1 MPCYAGKASF
11 LRYFWYMPK
20 ALKYLISMKR
30 LPLLL
35 LMLSAGI
42 FLTFRTLGTDRK
54 SAPPSKYERILQN
67 IGELLKQG
75 HYSPQEINDDFSKKV
90 FKKFLEDL
98 DPDKSILMQQDIA
111 ALKRHETRVDDE
123 IKGAPVEFFSD
134 AAKLF
139 NKRVEETAKVYKELL
154 SKPFD
159 FTVDENFVTDPK
171 KLEFAAN
178 DNQRREHWRKRIKY
192 MVLDRYVE
200 LQNEQ
205 EKNKGKAG
213 FVSKSNAE
221 LEKEAR
227 EKVVKIMDRTFDRY
241 RFKFSDD
248 EKFSIY
254 VNAITNMMDPYTE
267 FFPPVDKRY
276 FDEQLSGQFFG
287 IGASLSY
294 EDGNIKVGSLLTGS
308 PAWKSEKIEV
318 GDIIVK
324 VAQGNEQP
332 VELTGYTVE
341 DAVKLIRG
349 RKGTEVKL
357 TLKKADG
364 TQSTVALVR
373 DKIVQDETFARSTVV
388 EEGTSKIG
396 YIFLPEFY
404 ANFDD
409 PTGSRSAVDVAK
421 EIVKLKQ
428 QNVDG
433 IVMDLR
439 NNGGG
444 SLYDVVQIAG
454 LFIDQGPIVQVKDR
468 EGRPTVMRDKDGSVL
483 YDGPLAVMVNE
494 FSASASEIF
503 AAAIQDYGRGV
514 VIGSSST
521 YGKGTVQRSIG
532 LDTENFLSNNSELG
546 SLKLTL
552 QKFYRINGGST
563 QLKGVVPDIVVPD
576 KYEYLKFREKDN
588 PNALQWD
595 EIEEAKG
602 YKKWEGGYDL
612 QAIKNL
618 SNARIA
624 KNPVFQEI
632 RKNTEWLSQQN
643 DKEYSLNIDKF
654 KKEQQSIRTTAK
666 QIDSLEKLKQPLNI
680 SFLPQD
686 AARISGDKDKAD
698 RYNQWLK
705 SLKSDIYLDQAIK
718 VVGDIQ
724 NQRNIAKG
732 ALQKEKEAKAF

>member
-1 MPCYAGKASF
+1 
-11 LRYFWYMPK
+11 
-20 ALKYLISMKR
+20 MKR

-42 FLTFRTLGTDRK
+42 FLTFRTLGTTGK
-54 SAPPSKYERILQN
+54 AEPPTKYERILQSV
-67 IGELLKQG
+67 GEMLKQG
-75 HYSPQEINDDFSKKV
+75 HYSPKDINDGFSKIV
-90 FKKFLEDL
+90 FRKFLEDL
-98 DPDKSILMQQDIA
+98 DPDKNILLQDDLV
-111 ALKRHETRVDDE
+111 ALKKHETRIDDE
-123 IKGAPVEFFSD
+123 IKGAPIEFFVD
-134 AAKLF
+134 AGKLF
-139 NKRVEETAKVYKELL
+139 NKRIEGVAKIYKDIL

-159 FTVDENFVTDPK
+159 FTADENFVTDSK
-171 KLEFAAN
+171 KNDFAAGEN
-178 DNQRREHWRKRIKY
+178 PQREMWRKRLKY

-200 LQNEQ
+200 LLDIQ
-205 EKNKGKAG
+205 EKNKGKEGYKAKTT
-213 FVSKSNAE
+213 VDM
-221 LEKEAR
+221 EKEAR
-227 EKVVKIMDRTFDRY
+227 EKVIKIMDRTFDRY
-241 RFKFSDD
+241 RFKFNDD

-287 IGASLSY
+287 IGASLTY
-294 EDGNIKVGSLLTGS
+294 EEGNIKVGSLLTGS
-308 PAWKSEKIEV
+308 PAWKSEQVEV
-318 GDIIVK
+318 GDIIMK
-324 VAQGNEQP
+324 VAQGNDQA
-332 VELTGYTVE
+332 VELTGYTIE

-349 RKGTEVKL
+349 KKGTEVKL
-357 TLKKADG
+357 TLKKKDG
-364 TQSTVALVR
+364 TVKNISLIR
-373 DKIVQDETFARSTVV
+373 DKIVQDETFARSTIV

-421 EIVKLKQ
+421 EVVKLKQ
-428 QNVDG
+428 QNVQG
-433 IVMDLR
+433 IVIDLR
-439 NNGGG
+439 SNGGG

-454 LFIDQGPIVQVKDR
+454 LFIEQGPIVQVKDR

-514 VIGSSST
+514 IIGSSST

-532 LDTENFLSNNSELG
+532 LDPENFLSNNSDLG

-563 QLKGVVPDIVVPD
+563 QLKGVVPDIVIPD
-576 KYEYLKFREKDN
+576 KYEYLQFREKDN
-588 PNALQWD
+588 INALPWD
-595 EIEEAKG
+595 EITQAQ

-624 KNPVFQEI
+624 NNPVFQGI
-632 RKNTEWLSQQN
+632 KKNSQWLSAQN
-643 DKEYSLNIDKF
+643 DKEYSLQIDKF
-654 KKEQQSIRTTAK
+654 KKEQQVIRTAAR
-666 QIDSLEKLKQPLNI
+666 QVDSLEKLKVPLNI

-686 AARISGDKDKAD
+686 VARNGDKDKAD

-705 SLKSDIYLDQAIK
+705 NLKSDIYLDQAIK
-718 VVGDIQ
+718 VIGDIQ
-724 NQRNIAKG
+724 NQQNLAKG
-732 ALQKEKEAKAF
+732 VLNKEKEVKTF

>member
-1 MPCYAGKASF
+1 
-11 LRYFWYMPK
+11 
-20 ALKYLISMKR
+20 MKR

-35 LMLSAGI
+35 LMLSAGV
-42 FLTFRTLGTDRK
+42 FLTFRTLGTTGK

-67 IGELLKQG
+67 IGEILKQG
-75 HYSPQEINDDFSKKV
+75 HYSPKDINDDFSKVV

-123 IKGAPVEFFSD
+123 IKGAPVEFFTD

-139 NKRVEETAKVYKELL
+139 NKRIEEVAKVYKELL

-159 FTVDENFVTDPK
+159 FTIDENFITDPK
-171 KLEFAAN
+171 KLEFAGN

-192 MVLDRYVE
+192 MVLDRFVE
-200 LQNEQ
+200 LQDAQ
-205 EKNKGKAG
+205 EKNKGKAD
-213 FVSKSNAE
+213 FVAKSKTE

-227 EKVVKIMDRTFDRY
+227 EKVLKIMDRTFDRY

-248 EKFSIY
+248 DKFSIY

-349 RKGTEVKL
+349 KKGTEVKL
-357 TLKKADG
+357 TLKKGDG

-388 EEGTSKIG
+388 EEGTTKIG

-409 PTGSRSAVDVAK
+409 PSGSRSAVDVAK
-421 EIVKLKQ
+421 EVLKLKQ

-454 LFIDQGPIVQVKDR
+454 LFIDKGPIVQVKDR
-468 EGRPTVMRDKDGSVL
+468 EGKPTVMRDKDGSVL

-514 VIGSSST
+514 VIGSTST
-521 YGKGTVQRSIG
+521 YGKGTVQRAIG

-563 QLKGVVPDIVVPD
+563 QLKGVVPDIIVPD

-588 PNALQWD
+588 TNALGWD
-595 EIEEAKG
+595 EISQADG

-612 QAIKNL
+612 QTIKNL
-618 SNARIA
+618 SNARITN
-624 KNPVFQEI
+624 NPIFQQI
-632 RKNTEWLSQQN
+632 KKNTEWLSHQN
-643 DKEYSLNIDKF
+643 DKEYSLQVDKF
-654 KKEQQSIRTTAK
+654 RQEQQGIRTAAK
-666 QIDSLEKLKQPLNI
+666 QIDSLEKLKQPMSI

-686 AARISGDKDKAD
+686 VTRLSVDKDKFE

-705 SLKSDIYLDQAIK
+705 NLKSDIYLDQAIK
-718 VVGDIQ
+718 VVADIQ
-724 NQRNIAKG
+724 NQQNIAKG
-732 ALQKEKEAKAF
+732 ALKKEKEAKAF